1 MKRYGFWRFLLDIF
15 LGLITGGI
23 YWIYLLFKALR
34 K

>member
-1 MKRYGFWRFLLDIF
+1 MKHYGFGRFLLDLF

-23 YWIYLLFKALR
+23 WWIYLLFKALR